1 MIKIKVD
8 YFDLKETVT
17 CGQIFRYF
25 ANDKGYYIVLKD
37 RVIDVYQKDNELYIS
52 SNKEENLEQIVIDYF
67 DLNRDYTKINNELIK
82 KDSNTKKYIDASY
95 GMRIINQD
103 NFEALLGFI
112 ISARNNVPSITKA
125 MNLIAEK
132 YGKRVEYNRK
142 TFYLF
147 PTIEDL
153 KKLTKDEFKSC
164 LVGFR
169 DKYLC
174 NIVIVVSS
182 NNLDL
187 DLIERQDTKT
197 AINYL
202 MSFPGIGKKVSSCIL
217 FFAYSRF
224 DAFPIDRWVERVLK
238 EEYNLNKIINM
249 EEFAN
254 KKYGEYSALALQY
267 MYNYRRNKKDK
278 SI

>member
-174 NIVIVVSS
+174 NIVKEVSS

-267 MYNYRRNKKDK
+267 MYNYRRNNKDK